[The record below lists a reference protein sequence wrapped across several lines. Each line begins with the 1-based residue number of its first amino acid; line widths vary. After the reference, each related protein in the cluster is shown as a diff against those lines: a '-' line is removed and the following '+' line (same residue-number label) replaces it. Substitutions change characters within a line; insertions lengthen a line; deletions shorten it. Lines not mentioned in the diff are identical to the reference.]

1 MVKIDNDR
9 EDDAL
14 EDGIARIMA
23 DFGDD
28 YWLERDSEGGFPEDF
43 YQAMAEGGW
52 LGIGF
57 PEELGGSGLGIREC
71 AVVMRRIACSPGAM
85 AAASAIHMNVFGP
98 RAIVE
103 FGTEAQRRDW
113 IPPILRGETKMAFAV
128 TEPDAG
134 LDTGAIT
141 TRAEPDG
148 AGGYR
153 ITGQKIWTSTAQVA
167 DKVLLLVR
175 TAPRKEGSLG
185 EGARRTDGLSLFY
198 LDLDRRYCDIREIEK
213 MGRKAVDSNEIFF
226 DGLPATPEEL
236 VGEEGQGFSQL
247 LQSLNPERILV
258 AAEAVGIGQ
267 EALRRAAGYAAERV
281 VFDRPI
287 GQNQAIQH
295 PLAESWAELE
305 AAWLLCLQAA
315 ELCDRDLPCGAQA
328 NAAKYL
334 AAEAGYRACERA
346 VLTFGGMGY
355 AKAFHVERLL
365 REIMIPRLAPVSQQM
380 ALNYIAERVLD
391 LPKSY

>member
-1 MVKIDNDR
+1 MKFDKTA
-9 EDDAL
+9 DDEVL

-43 YQAMAEGGW
+43 YRAMAEGGW
-52 LGIGF
+52 LGIGV
-57 PEELGGSGLGIREC
+57 PEELGGSGLGVREC

-103 FGTEAQRRDW
+103 FGSEAQRRDW
-113 IPPILRGETKMAFAV
+113 IPPIVRGEVKMAFAV

-167 DKVLLLVR
+167 DKVLVLVR
-175 TAPRKEGSLG
+175 TTPRE

-226 DGLPATPEEL
+226 DGLPATAGEL
-236 VGEEGQGFSQL
+236 VGEEGAGFRQL
-247 LQSLNPERILV
+247 LGSLNPERILV

-287 GQNQAIQH
+287 GQNQSIQH

-305 AAWLLCLQAA
+305 AAWLLCLHAA
-315 ELCDRDLPCGAQA
+315 ELCDRGQPCGAQA

-365 REIMIPRLAPVSQQM
+365 REIMIPRLAPISQQM

>member
-1 MVKIDNDR
+1 M
-9 EDDAL
+9 ETGSGQEHDAL

-23 DFGDD
+23 EYGDD

-43 YQAMAEGGW
+43 YRAMVEGGW

-57 PEELGGSGLGIREC
+57 PEALGGSGLGVREC
-71 AVVMRRIACSPGAM
+71 AVVMRRIACSAGAM

-103 FGTEAQRRDW
+103 FGTDAQRRDW
-113 IPPILRGETKMAFAV
+113 IPPIIRGEIKMAFAV

-134 LDTGAIT
+134 LDTGAIA

-148 AGGYR
+148 AGGYH
-153 ITGQKIWTSTAQVA
+153 ITGQKLWTSTAQVA
-167 DKVLLLVR
+167 DKVLLLAR
-175 TAPRKEGSLG
+175 TAPRGD
-185 EGARRTDGLSLFY
+185 GARRTDGLSLFY

-236 VGEEGQGFSQL
+236 VGEEGQGFQQL
-247 LQSLNPERILV
+247 LRSLNPERILV

-267 EALRRAAGYAAERV
+267 EALRRAADYAAERV

-315 ELCDRDLPCGAQA
+315 DLCDRDLPCGAQA

-346 VLTFGGMGY
+346 VLTHGGMGY

-365 REIMIPRLAPVSQQM
+365 REVMIPRLAPVSQQM

>member
-1 MVKIDNDR
+1 MDIDR
-9 EDDAL
+9 TAEHIAI

-23 DFGDD
+23 EFGDD
-28 YWLERDSEGGFPEDF
+28 YWLERDDQGGFPEDF
-43 YQAMAEGGW
+43 YRAMAEGGW
-52 LGIGF
+52 LGIGV
-57 PEELGGSGLGIREC
+57 PEELGGSGLGVREC

-113 IPPILRGETKMAFAV
+113 IPPIVRGEVKMAFAV

-134 LDTGAIT
+134 LDTGAIS

-148 AGGYR
+148 AGYR

-167 DKVLLLVR
+167 DKVLVLVR
-175 TAPRKEGSLG
+175 TTPRE

-226 DGLPATPEEL
+226 DGLPAAPEEL
-236 VGEEGQGFSQL
+236 VGEEGQGFRHL
-247 LQSLNPERILV
+247 LRSLNPERILV

-267 EALRRAAGYAAERV
+267 EALRRAADYAAERV

-305 AAWLLCLQAA
+305 AAWLLCLEAA
-315 ELCDRDLPCGAQA
+315 DLCDQGRPCGAQA

>member
-1 MVKIDNDR
+1 MEIDKTV
-9 EDDAL
+9 DDEAL

-23 DFGDD
+23 EFGDD
-28 YWLERDSEGGFPEDF
+28 YWLERDDQGGFPEDF
-43 YQAMAEGGW
+43 YRAMAEGGW
-52 LGIGF
+52 LGIGV
-57 PEELGGSGLGIREC
+57 PEELGGSGLGVREC

-103 FGTEAQRRDW
+103 FGTEAQRHDW
-113 IPPILRGETKMAFAV
+113 IPPILRGEVKMAFAV

-134 LDTGAIT
+134 LDIGAIS

-148 AGGYR
+148 VGGYR

-175 TAPRKEGSLG
+175 TTPRED
-185 EGARRTDGLSLFY
+185 GARRTDGLSLFY
-198 LDLDRRYCDIREIEK
+198 LDLDRRYCDIREIAK

-226 DGLPATPEEL
+226 DGLPATAGEL
-236 VGEEGQGFSQL
+236 VGEEGQGFQHL
-247 LQSLNPERILV
+247 LSSLNPERILV

-267 EALRRAAGYAAERV
+267 EALRRAADYAAERV

-287 GQNQAIQH
+287 GQNQGIQH

-305 AAWLLCLQAA
+305 AAWLLCLHAA
-315 ELCDRDLPCGAQA
+315 ELCDRGRPCGAQA

-334 AAEAGYRACERA
+334 AAEVGYRACERA
-346 VLTFGGMGY
+346 VLTHGGMGY

>member
-1 MVKIDNDR
+1 MDIDSDR

-23 DFGDD
+23 EFGDD
-28 YWLERDSEGGFPEDF
+28 YWLERDNEGGFPEDF
-43 YQAMAEGGW
+43 YRAMAEGGW
-52 LGIGF
+52 LGIGV
-57 PEELGGSGLGIREC
+57 PEELGGSGLGVREC

-113 IPPILRGETKMAFAV
+113 IPPIVRGEVKMAFAV

-148 AGGYR
+148 EGGYR

-167 DKVLLLVR
+167 DKVLVLVR
-175 TAPRKEGSLG
+175 TTPREDC
-185 EGARRTDGLSLFY
+185 ARRTDGLSLFY
-198 LDLDRRYCDIREIEK
+198 LDLDRRYCDIREIAK

-226 DGLPATPEEL
+226 DGLPATAEEL
-236 VGEEGQGFSQL
+236 VGEAGQGFRHL
-247 LQSLNPERILV
+247 LRSLNPERILV

-267 EALRRAAGYAAERV
+267 EALRRAADYAAERV

-305 AAWLLCLQAA
+305 AAWLLCLEAA
-315 ELCDRDLPCGAQA
+315 ELCDRGRPCGAQA

-346 VLTFGGMGY
+346 VLTHGGMGY

>member
-1 MVKIDNDR
+1 V
-9 EDDAL
+9 
-14 EDGIARIMA
+14 
-23 DFGDD
+23 
-28 YWLERDSEGGFPEDF
+28 
-43 YQAMAEGGW
+43 
-52 LGIGF
+52 
-57 PEELGGSGLGIREC
+57 REC

-98 RAIVE
+98 RAIVA

-113 IPPILRGETKMAFAV
+113 IPPIVRGETKMAFAV

-134 LDTGAIT
+134 LDTGAIS

-153 ITGQKIWTSTAQVA
+153 IVGQKIWTSTAQVA

-175 TAPRKEGSLG
+175 TTPQED
-185 EGARRTDGLSLFY
+185 GARRTDGLSLFY

-226 DGLPATPEEL
+226 DGLPAAPEEL
-236 VGEEGQGFSQL
+236 VGEEGHGFRHL

-267 EALRRAAGYAAERV
+267 EALRRAADYAADRV

-305 AAWLLCLQAA
+305 AAWLLCLHAA
-315 ELCDRDLPCGAQA
+315 ELCDRDQPCGAQA

-355 AKAFHVERLL
+355 AKSFHVERLL